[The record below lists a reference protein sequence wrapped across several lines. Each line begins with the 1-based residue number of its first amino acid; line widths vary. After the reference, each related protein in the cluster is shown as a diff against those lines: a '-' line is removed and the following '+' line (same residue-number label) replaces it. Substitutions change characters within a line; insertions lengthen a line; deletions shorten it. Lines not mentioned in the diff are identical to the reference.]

1 MLDDNVEYT
10 ETRDK
15 DSDDL
20 GLNSNVYE
28 TTLYDIP
35 VNFVLGNPKFTYLDK
50 KIIYYPIYLVQ
61 KEDIVAQI
69 GVYEVLADE
78 EKNKYDEDGDI
89 DLNKLDSP
97 LLYEFTY
104 SLLTKKKGI
113 SEKSQSKAKSIGN
126 AKGKWIKE
134 FMSDDDYDIDD
145 TPYDG
150 NCFFSVLK
158 MAIEDTD
165 QETSIEDMRDILV
178 AEATEELF
186 LHYKLLYE
194 EQTQAEINLPLAIKQ
209 NSAQMKALATKIKTL
224 KDRNLLNTSLN
235 RYEGLKA
242 TNERLKR
249 EQRAAEENLVDCR
262 FMKGIE
268 NLEMLKLKMKTRE
281 YWADAWAIA
290 TLERELGIK
299 TIILSELNYKDG
311 DLNNIIQCGDT
322 LPNPEIFEPAFYVLV
337 CYYGGYH
344 YQMISYKND
353 KAFTYEEIPE
363 EIKKLVVDKC
373 LEKIAGPYSFIP
385 EFKNYALKLKTERA
399 QAQTAAQA
407 QAVTIVS
414 SASSAAS
421 SAPETFDKEPLE
433 ETSSDLY
440 DGATTFR
447 FYSKSSDRPF
457 PGKGQGETLGPEGKD
472 PYKELAKIPDWRK
485 KLANFWKAEF
495 KLDGHRWASV
505 EHYYQASKFKR
516 NNKDFYIKFSLD
528 TPDSSIAKDPERA
541 KAAGGKSG
549 KFKGDQVRDKHI
561 VVDPDF
567 FDKASASATG
577 AANASASLGAAS
589 LAKYTRGELE
599 MEAAMRAKFTQ
610 NSDLK
615 ALLIATKK
623 AKLEHANH
631 GKPGTILNDLMRVRR
646 ELQTAAIGNM

>member
-1 MLDDNVEYT
+1 MVKSILDDNIEYI

-20 GLNSNVYE
+20 GLNSSVYE

-35 VNFVLGNPKFTYLDK
+35 VNFLLGNPKYTYRDNN
-50 KIIYYPIYLVQ
+50 IVYYPIYLVQ
-61 KEDIVAQI
+61 NDKIVAQI
-69 GVYEVLADE
+69 GVYELFANE
-78 EKNKYDEDGDI
+78 QKAKYDEDGDI
-89 DLNKLDSP
+89 DLNKLDAP

-104 SLLTKKKGI
+104 SLLTKKDTGK
-113 SEKSQSKAKSIGN
+113 KSKAKSIGN
-126 AKGKWIKE
+126 AKGNAKGNTKGNWIKE
-134 FMSDDDYDIDD
+134 YMSDDDYDIVD
-145 TPYDG
+145 TAYDG
-150 NCFFSVLK
+150 NCFFNVLK
-158 MAIEDTD
+158 MAIEDAAEEND
-165 QETSIEDMRDILV
+165 PEMSIEDMRDILA
-178 AEATEELF
+178 AEANEDLF
-186 LHYKLLYE
+186 LHYKFLYE
-194 EQTQAEINLPLAIKQ
+194 EQTQAQINLPLAIKQ
-209 NSAQMKALATKIKTL
+209 NSAQMKTLATKIKTL
-224 KDRNLLNTSLN
+224 KDRNLLNTSLT
-235 RYEGLKA
+235 RYDGLKE

-262 FMKGIE
+262 FMAGIE

-311 DLNNIIQCGDT
+311 DLNNIIKCGDT
-322 LPNPEIFEPAFYVLV
+322 LPNPDIFKPAFYVLV

-344 YQMISYKND
+344 YQMITYKND
-353 KAFTYEEIPE
+353 KSFTYEEIPE
-363 EIKKLVVDKC
+363 EIKRLVVDKC

-385 EFKNYALKLKTERA
+385 EFKDYALRLKTA
-399 QAQTAAQA
+399 QAQKEAI
-407 QAVTIVS
+407 VVS
-414 SASSAAS
+414 SASSTS
-421 SAPETFDKEPLE
+421 SDKEPLE

-447 FYSKSSDRPF
+447 FYSKSSDRPL
-457 PGKGQGETLGPEGKD
+457 PGKGQGETLGPEGKEA
-472 PYKELAKIPDWRK
+472 YKELSKIPDWRK
-485 KLANFWKAEF
+485 KLANSWKAEF

-528 TPDSSIAKDPERA
+528 SPDSSIAKDPEMA
-541 KAAGGKSG
+541 KAAGGQSG

-567 FDKASASATG
+567 FSGASATG
-577 AANASASLGAAS
+577 ASGTASLGTASLGA
-589 LAKYTRGELE
+589 AKYTRGELE

-610 NSDLK
+610 NADLK

-623 AKLEHANH
+623 AKLERANH
-631 GKPGTILNDLMRVRR
+631 GKPGTVLNHLMRVRR
-646 ELQTAAIGNM
+646 EFQTSASGK

>member
-1 MLDDNVEYT
+1 MVKSMLDDSIEYT

-35 VNFVLGNPKFTYLDK
+35 VNFVLGNPKFTYLDN

-61 KEDIVAQI
+61 KEEIVAQI
-69 GVYEVLADE
+69 GVYEVLSDE

-89 DLNKLDSP
+89 DLNKLDDP
-97 LLYEFTY
+97 LLYAFTY
-104 SLLTKKKGI
+104 SLLTKKGP
-113 SEKSQSKAKSIGN
+113 SSKSKKSIS
-126 AKGKWIKE
+126 AKGNWIKE
-134 FMSDDDYDIDD
+134 YMSDDDYDVID

-322 LPNPEIFEPAFYVLV
+322 LPNPDIFEPAFYVLV

-363 EIKKLVVDKC
+363 EIKRLVVDKC

-385 EFKNYALKLKTERA
+385 EFKNYALKLKTARA
-399 QAQTAAQA
+399 QAVGQAQVQTAQA

-528 TPDSSIAKDPERA
+528 TPDSSIAKDPEMA

-567 FDKASASATG
+567 FDQGASATG
-577 AANASASLGAAS
+577 SANAS
-589 LAKYTRGELE
+589 AKYTRGELE

-646 ELQTAAIGNM
+646 ELQTAAIGKM

>member
-1 MLDDNVEYT
+1 MVKSTLDDNVEYI

-20 GLNSNVYE
+20 GLNSSVYE

-35 VNFVLGNPKFTYLDK
+35 VNFLLGNPKFTYRDNN
-50 KIIYYPIYLVQ
+50 IVYYPIYLV
-61 KEDIVAQI
+61 KNDKIVAQI
-69 GVYEVLADE
+69 GVYELLENEQKA
-78 EKNKYDEDGDI
+78 KYDEDGDI
-89 DLNKLDSP
+89 DLNKLDAP

-104 SLLTKKKGI
+104 SLLTKKDKSIEKNKGI
-113 SEKSQSKAKSIGN
+113 STKSQSKAKSIGN
-126 AKGKWIKE
+126 AKGNWIKE
-134 FMSDDDYDIDD
+134 FMSDDDYDIVD
-145 TPYDG
+145 TAYDG
-150 NCFFSVLK
+150 NCFFNVLK
-158 MAIEDTD
+158 MAIEDAAEEND
-165 QETSIEDMRDILV
+165 PEMSIEDMRDILA
-178 AEATEELF
+178 AEANEDLF
-186 LHYKLLYE
+186 LHYKFLYE
-194 EQTQAEINLPLAIKQ
+194 EQTQAQINLPLAIKQ
-209 NSAQMKALATKIKTL
+209 NSAQMKTLATKIKTL
-224 KDRNLLNTSLN
+224 KDRNLLNTSLT
-235 RYEGLKA
+235 RYDGLKE

-262 FMKGIE
+262 FMAGIE

-322 LPNPEIFEPAFYVLV
+322 LPNPDIFKPAFYVLV

-344 YQMISYKND
+344 YQMITYKND
-353 KAFTYEEIPE
+353 KSFTYEEIPE
-363 EIKKLVVDKC
+363 EIKRLVVDKC

-385 EFKNYALKLKTERA
+385 EFKDYALRLKT
-399 QAQTAAQA
+399 AQA
-407 QAVTIVS
+407 QAKAREEAIVVS
-414 SASSAAS
+414 SASSTS
-421 SAPETFDKEPLE
+421 SEKEPLE

-447 FYSKSSDRPF
+447 FYSKSSDRPL
-457 PGKGQGETLGPEGKD
+457 PGKGQGETLGPEGKEA
-472 PYKELAKIPDWRK
+472 YKELSKIPDWRK
-485 KLANFWKAEF
+485 KLANSWKAEF

-505 EHYYQASKFKR
+505 EHYYQAAKFKR

-528 TPDSSIAKDPERA
+528 SPDSSIAKDPEMA
-541 KAAGGKSG
+541 KAAGGQSG

-567 FDKASASATG
+567 FSGASGSG
-577 AANASASLGAAS
+577 AASLGAAS
-589 LAKYTRGELE
+589 LGAKYTRGELE

-610 NSDLK
+610 NADLK

-623 AKLEHANH
+623 AKLERANH
-631 GKPGTILNDLMRVRR
+631 GKPGTILNHLMRVRR
-646 ELQTAAIGNM
+646 ELQKF

>member
-1 MLDDNVEYT
+1 MVKSMLDDSIEYT

-61 KEDIVAQI
+61 KEEIVAQI
-69 GVYEVLADE
+69 GVYEVLSDE

-89 DLNKLDSP
+89 DLNKLDDP
-97 LLYEFTY
+97 LLYAFTY
-104 SLLTKKKGI
+104 SLLTKKGPT
-113 SEKSQSKAKSIGN
+113 SKSKKSISTKGN
-126 AKGKWIKE
+126 WIKE
-134 FMSDDDYDIDD
+134 YMSDDDYDVID

-322 LPNPEIFEPAFYVLV
+322 LPNPDIFEPAFYVLV

-363 EIKKLVVDKC
+363 EIKRLVVDKC

-385 EFKNYALKLKTERA
+385 EFKNYALKLKTARA
-399 QAQTAAQA
+399 QASAVGQAQVQTAQA

-414 SASSAAS
+414 SSSSAAS

-528 TPDSSIAKDPERA
+528 TPDSSIAKDPEMA

-567 FDKASASATG
+567 FDKAMTSASAT
-577 AANASASLGAAS
+577 GAAS

-646 ELQTAAIGNM
+646 ELQTAAIGKM

>member
-1 MLDDNVEYT
+1 MVKSTLDDTVEYT
-10 ETRDK
+10 ETKDK

-28 TTLYDIP
+28 TTLYNIP
-35 VNFVLGNPKFTYLDK
+35 VNFVLGNPKYTYLDNN
-50 KIIYYPIYLVQ
+50 IVYYPIYLVQ
-61 KEDIVAQI
+61 NEEIVAQV
-69 GVYEVLADE
+69 GVYEVLANEQQD
-78 EKNKYDEDGDI
+78 KYDEDGDI
-89 DLNKLDSP
+89 DLNKLDKP

-104 SLLTKKKGI
+104 SLLDKK
-113 SEKSQSKAKSIGN
+113 SAKSKKSISTKGN
-126 AKGKWIKE
+126 WIKE
-134 FMSDDDYDIDD
+134 FMSDDDYDIID

-150 NCFFSVLK
+150 NCFFNVLK
-158 MAIEDTD
+158 LAIEETG
-165 QETSIEDMRDILV
+165 QETSVEDMRDTLA
-178 AEATEELF
+178 AEADEDLF
-186 LHYKLLYE
+186 LHYKFLYD
-194 EQTQAEINLPLAIKQ
+194 EQTQAELNLPLAIKQ
-209 NSAQMKALATKIKTL
+209 NSAQMKTLATQIKTL
-224 KDRNLLNTSLN
+224 KDRKLLNSSLT
-235 RYEGLKA
+235 RYDGLKA

-249 EQRAAEENLVDCR
+249 EQKAAAENLVDCR
-262 FMKGIE
+262 FMEGIE

-322 LPNPEIFEPAFYVLV
+322 LPEPTIFEPGFYVLV

-344 YQMISYKND
+344 YQMITYKND
-353 KAFTYEEIPE
+353 KSFTYDEIPE
-363 EIKKLVVDKC
+363 EIKRLVVDKC

-385 EFKNYALKLKTERA
+385 EFKNYALKLKTA
-399 QAQTAAQA
+399 QAQEASQLEEA
-407 QAVTIVS
+407 IVVLS
-414 SASSAAS
+414 SASSN
-421 SAPETFDKEPLE
+421 KEPLE
-433 ETSSDLY
+433 ETSPDLY

-457 PGKGQGETLGPEGKD
+457 PGKGQGETLGPEGKEA
-472 PYKELAKIPDWRK
+472 YKELSKIPDWRK
-485 KLANFWKAEF
+485 KLANSWKAEF

-528 TPDSSIAKDPERA
+528 SPDSSIAKDPEMA

-567 FDKASASATG
+567 FDKAMASASATG

-610 NSDLK
+610 NADLK
-615 ALLIATKK
+615 ALLLATKK

-631 GKPGTILNDLMRVRR
+631 GKPGTVLIHLMRVRR
-646 ELQTAAIGNM
+646 ELQSSAASIKM

>member
-1 MLDDNVEYT
+1 MVKSMLDDSIEYT

-35 VNFVLGNPKFTYLDK
+35 VNFVLGNPKFTYLDN

-61 KEDIVAQI
+61 KEEIVAQI
-69 GVYEVLADE
+69 GVYEVLANE
-78 EKNKYDEDGDI
+78 QQNKYDEDGDI
-89 DLNKLDSP
+89 DLNKLDDP
-97 LLYEFTY
+97 LLYAFTY
-104 SLLTKKKGI
+104 SLLTKKVPG
-113 SEKSQSKAKSIGN
+113 SKSKKSISTKGN
-126 AKGKWIKE
+126 WIKE
-134 FMSDDDYDIDD
+134 YMSDDDYDVID

-235 RYEGLKA
+235 RYEGLKT

-290 TLERELGIK
+290 ILERELGIK

-322 LPNPEIFEPAFYVLV
+322 LPNPDIFEPGFYVLV

-344 YQMISYKND
+344 YQMITYKND

-363 EIKKLVVDKC
+363 EIKRLVVDKC

-385 EFKNYALKLKTERA
+385 EFKNYALKLKTARARA
-399 QAQTAAQA
+399 QTA

-414 SASSAAS
+414 SSSSAAS

-472 PYKELAKIPDWRK
+472 PYKELEKIPDWRK

-528 TPDSSIAKDPERA
+528 TPESSIAKDPEMA

-567 FDKASASATG
+567 FHQGASATG
-577 AANASASLGAAS
+577 AANASATGAAS

-646 ELQTAAIGNM
+646 ELQAAAIGKM

>member
-1 MLDDNVEYT
+1 MVKSILDDNIEYI

-20 GLNSNVYE
+20 GLNSSVYE

-35 VNFVLGNPKFTYLDK
+35 VNFLLGNPKYTYRDNN
-50 KIIYYPIYLVQ
+50 IVYYPIYLVQ
-61 KEDIVAQI
+61 NDKIVAQI
-69 GVYEVLADE
+69 GVYELFANE
-78 EKNKYDEDGDI
+78 QKAKYDEDGDI
-89 DLNKLDSP
+89 DLNKLDAP

-104 SLLTKKKGI
+104 SLLTKKDTGK
-113 SEKSQSKAKSIGN
+113 KSKAKSIGN
-126 AKGKWIKE
+126 AKGNAKGNTKGNWIKE
-134 FMSDDDYDIDD
+134 YMSDDDYDIVD
-145 TPYDG
+145 TAYDG
-150 NCFFSVLK
+150 NCFFNVLK
-158 MAIEDTD
+158 MAIEDAAEEND
-165 QETSIEDMRDILV
+165 PEMSIEDMRDILA
-178 AEATEELF
+178 AEANEDLF
-186 LHYKLLYE
+186 LHYKFLYE
-194 EQTQAEINLPLAIKQ
+194 EQTQAQINLPLAIKQ
-209 NSAQMKALATKIKTL
+209 NSAQMKTLATKIKTL
-224 KDRNLLNTSLN
+224 KDRNLLNTSLT
-235 RYEGLKA
+235 RYDGLKE

-262 FMKGIE
+262 FMAGIE

-322 LPNPEIFEPAFYVLV
+322 LPNPDIFKPAFYVLV

-344 YQMISYKND
+344 YQMITYKND
-353 KAFTYEEIPE
+353 KSFTYEEIPE
-363 EIKKLVVDKC
+363 EIKRLVVDKC

-385 EFKNYALKLKTERA
+385 EFKNYALRLKTA
-399 QAQTAAQA
+399 QAQKEAI
-407 QAVTIVS
+407 VVS
-414 SASSAAS
+414 SASSTS
-421 SAPETFDKEPLE
+421 SPEKEPLE

-447 FYSKSSDRPF
+447 FYSKSSDRPL
-457 PGKGQGETLGPEGKD
+457 PGKGQGETLGPEGKEA
-472 PYKELAKIPDWRK
+472 YKELSKIPDWRK
-485 KLANFWKAEF
+485 KLANSWKAEF

-528 TPDSSIAKDPERA
+528 SPDSSIAKDPEMA
-541 KAAGGKSG
+541 KAAGGQSG

-567 FDKASASATG
+567 FSGASATG
-577 AANASASLGAAS
+577 ASGTASLGTASLGA
-589 LAKYTRGELE
+589 AKYTRGELE

-610 NSDLK
+610 NADLK

-623 AKLEHANH
+623 AKLERANH
-631 GKPGTILNDLMRVRR
+631 GKPGTVLNHLMRVRR
-646 ELQTAAIGNM
+646 ELQKF

>member
-1 MLDDNVEYT
+1 MVKSTLDDNVEYI
-10 ETRDK
+10 ETKDK

-35 VNFVLGNPKFTYLDK
+35 VNFVLGKPKFTYLDNN
-50 KIIYYPIYLVQ
+50 IVYYPIYLVQ
-61 KEDIVAQI
+61 NDKIVAQV
-69 GVYEVLADE
+69 GVYEVLANE
-78 EKNKYDEDGDI
+78 QKAKYDEDGDI
-89 DLNKLDSP
+89 DLNKLDAP

-104 SLLTKKKGI
+104 SLLTKKDTVKK
-113 SEKSQSKAKSIGN
+113 SEKKGNAKGN

-150 NCFFSVLK
+150 NCFFNVLK
-158 MAIEDTD
+158 LAIEEND
-165 QETSIEDMRDILV
+165 QETSVEDMRDILA
-178 AEATEELF
+178 AEANEDLF
-186 LHYKLLYE
+186 LHYKFLYE
-194 EQTQAEINLPLAIKQ
+194 EQTQAQINLPLAIKQ
-209 NSAQMKALATKIKTL
+209 NSAQMKTLATKIKTL
-224 KDRNLLNTSLN
+224 KDRNLLNSSLT
-235 RYEGLKA
+235 RYDGLKA

-262 FMKGIE
+262 FMAGIE

-290 TLERELGIK
+290 TLERELNVK

-322 LPNPEIFEPAFYVLV
+322 LPNPDIFNPAFYVLV

-344 YQMISYKND
+344 YQMITYKNN
-353 KAFTYEEIPE
+353 KSFTYEEIPE
-363 EIKKLVVDKC
+363 EIKRLVVDKC

-385 EFKNYALKLKTERA
+385 EFKDYALSLKT
-399 QAQTAAQA
+399 AQA
-407 QAVTIVS
+407 QAQAQAQASQAQAEAQKEEEEEVILVS
-414 SASSAAS
+414 SASSTAS
-421 SAPETFDKEPLE
+421 DKEPLE

-447 FYSKSSDRPF
+447 FYSKSSDRPL
-457 PGKGQGETLGPEGKD
+457 PGKGQGESLGPEGKEA
-472 PYKELAKIPDWRK
+472 YKELSKIPDWRK
-485 KLANFWKAEF
+485 KLANSWKAEF

-505 EHYYQASKFKR
+505 EHYYQAAKFKR

-528 TPDSSIAKDPERA
+528 SPDSSIAKDPEMA
-541 KAAGGKSG
+541 KAAGGQSG

-561 VVDPDF
+561 IVDPDF
-567 FDKASASATG
+567 FSGSAG
-577 AANASASLGAAS
+577 SASLGT
-589 LAKYTRGELE
+589 AKYTRGELE

-615 ALLIATKK
+615 ALLLATKK
-623 AKLEHANH
+623 AKLERANH
-631 GKPGTILNDLMRVRR
+631 GKPGTVLKHLMLVRR
-646 ELQTAAIGNM
+646 ELQTSASAKM